1 MLWQINGVKMTDLMQ
16 KELDKESKDPLVQEI
31 IVRLATRSNMGIKK
45 YGDTM
50 VTSTK
55 DIIEWIDEAI
65 EENLDAA
72 VYLSKIKKL
81 IKDYR
86 NNV

>member
-1 MLWQINGVKMTDLMQ
+1 MTDLMQ
-16 KELDKESKDPLVQEI
+16 KNLDKESKDPLVQEI
-31 IVRLATRSNMGIKK
+31 ICRLATRSNMGIKK

-55 DIIEWIDEAI
+55 DILEWIDEAI

-86 NNV
+86 KNI

>member
-1 MLWQINGVKMTDLMQ
+1 MTELNT
-16 KELDKESKDPLVQEI
+16 KNLDKESKDPLVQEI

-55 DIIEWIDEAI
+55 DILEWIDDAI

-72 VYLSKIKKL
+72 VYLNKIKRL
-81 IKDYR
+81 IKDFR
-86 NNV
+86 KQVRGV

>member
-1 MLWQINGVKMTDLMQ
+1 MTDLMQ

>member
-31 IVRLATRSNMGIKK
+31 ICRLATRSNMGIKK

>member
-1 MLWQINGVKMTDLMQ
+1 MQ

-31 IVRLATRSNMGIKK
+31 ICRLATRSNMGIKK

>member
-1 MLWQINGVKMTDLMQ
+1 MTDLMQ
-16 KELDKESKDPLVQEI
+16 KNLDKESKDPLVQEI
-31 IVRLATRSNMGIKK
+31 ICRLATRSNMGIKK

-72 VYLSKIKKL
+72 VYLNKVKKL
-81 IKDYR
+81 IIDYR
-86 NNV
+86 KNV

>member
-1 MLWQINGVKMTDLMQ
+1 MTDLMQ

-55 DIIEWIDEAI
+55 DILEWIDEAI

-86 NNV
+86 KNI

>member
-1 MLWQINGVKMTDLMQ
+1 MTDLSA
-16 KELDKESKDPLVQEI
+16 KDLVSIPDEIAKDPLVKKICEKMI
-31 IVRLATRSNMGIKK
+31 NRSNMGIKK

-55 DIIEWIDEAI
+55 DILEWIDDAI

-72 VYLSKIKKL
+72 VYLNKIKRL
-81 IKDYR
+81 IKDFR
-86 NNV
+86 KQV

>member
-1 MLWQINGVKMTDLMQ
+1 MTDLMQ
-16 KELDKESKDPLVQEI
+16 KNLDKESKDPLVQEI

-55 DIIEWIDEAI
+55 DILEWIDEAI

-86 NNV
+86 KNI

>member
-1 MLWQINGVKMTDLMQ
+1 MTDLMQ

-50 VTSTK
+50 ASSTK
-55 DIIEWIDEAI
+55 DILEWIDEAI